1 VEGVWDVVRSLLRLN
16 SVRVFATLI
25 ICWVAVWAFVSFE
38 THHVKGPPSNPSA
51 PVVTQA
57 TVLKDLPEIGNSG
70 GFPISWASIEGLHAS
85 PTGEQAIS
93 PGQPVLSLVA
103 IPTPGGHYL
112 NARVSS
118 LQNDTVYAVGV
129 WLKPGSQALAF
140 LQVTDLTPAN
150 YGLLFCDLGDRRI
163 FNVQRDVVSRKI
175 EPGRD
180 GWLKLTLVLRT
191 ADGVL
196 DVTLGFVDTANST
209 VFKADGQSALTF
221 GGIETIPQN

>member
-38 THHVKGPPSNPSA
+38 THREEGVPSNPPA

-57 TVLKDLPEIGNSG
+57 TVLKDLPEITKSG
-70 GFPISWASIEGLHAS
+70 EFPISWAGIEGLNAS
-85 PTGEQAIS
+85 TTGEQAIS
-93 PGQPVLSLVA
+93 PGQPVLALVA

-112 NARVSS
+112 YARISS
-118 LQNDTVYAVGV
+118 LQKDTVYAVGV

-140 LQVTDLTPAN
+140 LQVTDLKSTN